1 VQLSRKSISL
11 SVLVL
16 AALIFRTATSQS
28 LPRTAWP
35 VSTPEKLGLD
45 ASELAALD
53 TDIAAGKYGNTDSM
67 LVIRHGQ
74 IAYDRTYPHDY
85 EKLYGEQARKTSALN
100 PHDFGGP
107 YNYFNPFWHPYYQ
120 RGELH
125 TLQSVTKT
133 VTSVVIGTAVARGEF
148 PSIDTPVLQ
157 FFPEGKV
164 ANIDDRKRR
173 MTIRHLLTMTAGFDW
188 NESLPYNNP
197 ANNGS
202 AMEASEDWV
211 AYTMNRPMS
220 DEPGVRFNYNSGA
233 TEILAHIFAKATGQ
247 DIEEYAAK
255 SLFAPLGIG
264 HYFWKRTPLGLA
276 DTEGG
281 LYLDRRDLA
290 KIAWLYLKNGVWEG
304 KQIVS
309 PAWVK
314 ESLTPSVIVSAATG
328 VKYGFKWWLYPYSK
342 EDPHLVFGGGGFG
355 GQRPLVIPAYDLVMV
370 FTGWN
375 ILGEKGLSAGEAI
388 ARVTAAVKDRNQP

>member
-1 VQLSRKSISL
+1 MRLCWKSTTL
-11 SVLVL
+11 LL
-16 AALIFRTATSQS
+16 AIVYSAAGQKT
-28 LPRTAWP
+28 WP
-35 VSTPEKLGLD
+35 VSTPEKLGLN
-45 ASELAALD
+45 ASVLAALD
-53 TDIAAGKYGNTDSM
+53 NDIAAGKYANTDSM

-74 IAYDRTYPHDY
+74 IAYDRSYAHDY
-85 EKLYGEQARKTSALN
+85 EKLYGEQAHKTSGLN

-107 YNYFNPFWHPYYQ
+107 YNYFNPFWHPYYR

-133 VTSVVIGTAVARGEF
+133 VTSVVIGVAVTRGEF

-157 FFPEGKV
+157 FFEAGKV
-164 ANIDDRKRR
+164 ANIDERKRR
-173 MTIRHLLTMTAGFDW
+173 MTIRHLLTMTAGLDW
-188 NESLPYNNP
+188 NEGLPYSDP
-197 ANNGS
+197 ANTCTV
-202 AMEASEDWV
+202 MEASQDWV
-211 AYTMNRPMS
+211 SYTMNRPMS
-220 DEPGVRFNYNSGA
+220 DEPGKRFNYNSGA
-233 TEILAHIFAKATGQ
+233 TAILAHIFAKATGQ

-255 SLFAPLGIG
+255 NLFAPLGIE

-281 LYLDRRDLA
+281 LYLDRHDLA
-290 KIAWLYLKNGVWEG
+290 KIAWLYLKNGVWDG

-314 ESLTPSVIVSAATG
+314 ESLTPAVTVSAAAG

-342 EDPHLVFGGGGFG
+342 DDQRLVFGGGGFG
-355 GQRPLVIPAYDLVMV
+355 GQRPLAFPAYDLVVV

-375 ILGEKGLSAGEAI
+375 ILGEKGLSAAETI
-388 ARVTAAVKDRNQP
+388 SRITAAVK